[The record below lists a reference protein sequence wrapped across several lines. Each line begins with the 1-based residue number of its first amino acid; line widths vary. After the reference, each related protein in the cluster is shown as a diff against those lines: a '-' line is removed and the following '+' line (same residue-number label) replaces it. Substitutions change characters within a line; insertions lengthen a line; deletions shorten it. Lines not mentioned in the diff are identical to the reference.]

1 MLDLPLRRLSMR
13 RALSILVLLLAPFC
27 LRAQQE
33 NHPNPVSPEAPSSPV
48 VAETKTA
55 PRPRSKIGVALEG
68 GGAMGLA
75 HIGVLKWFEEHHI
88 PVDYVAGTSMGG
100 LVGGF
105 YAAGMNPD
113 ELKTLIEGLDW
124 RKILGDRPLYE
135 DLSFRRKEDQRA
147 YPNSLI
153 FGLRHGLSVPA
164 GLNAGHQI
172 GLLIDRVALPYYGL
186 PTFDELPVPFR
197 CVATDL
203 VSGKPYVFKDGSLAV
218 ALRATMS
225 IPGAFSPVHDGQ
237 TVFVDGGLTNNLPTD
252 VVRQMGADIVIAVH
266 LERASMEAKD
276 IQSIFSVLEQSV
288 RVVIAENEVRGLA
301 RADAV
306 VSVPLGE
313 YGSTDYQKSEPIMP
327 GGYEAASD
335 RSRLLAAFALDDA
348 NWQEYLRERA
358 SRKRTEVPVPQFI
371 KVQGTSENGATDV
384 AHYLK
389 SFQDKPLDP
398 QKLDHVLTRLKGVG
412 RYDSAGYRFIEQ
424 NGRSGL
430 LVQVVEKSDAPPMFQ
445 PAFEVDGSQAG
456 NVDFT
461 MGTRFTFMDVAG
473 FRSEWRTDLLLGNTY
488 GIQTELYRPFT
499 AESHWFFA
507 PHADASDTTFQIYAK
522 NDPLADYRIYRI
534 NIGGD
539 LGYSFGRSSE
549 LRVGYEVGS
558 LNTKLRLGAP
568 EIPSVAGRVGQARLH
583 YLLDHTDDPVIPR
596 RGFSADSNFRWFDQ
610 SPGANGGFPSMD
622 LKLGYFQPITRPA
635 SIFLEGEGGTTF
647 GTTSTG
653 IPQFF
658 LGGPVRLSAYG
669 QNEFHSNQYYL
680 FRAGY
685 MHDLLTLPPFVG
697 KKVYAVGSYEFGKM
711 YGLTKASEFPN
722 DVAAGLLAE
731 TALGPFFIGGSVGD
745 SGHRKWFFQLG
756 RVF

>member
-1 MLDLPLRRLSMR
+1 MR
-13 RALSILVLLLAPFC
+13 RAVSILVLLLAPLC

-33 NHPNPVSPEAPSSPV
+33 SNPNPVSPPAPGNAV

-55 PRPRSKIGVALEG
+55 PRPRPKIGVALEG
-68 GGAMGLA
+68 GGAMGIA

-113 ELKTLIEGLDW
+113 ELKTLIDGLDW
-124 RKILGDRPLYE
+124 HKILGDRTPYE
-135 DLSFRRKEDQRA
+135 DLSLRRKEDQRA

-153 FGLRHGLSVPA
+153 FGLRRGLSVPA

-225 IPGAFSPVHDGQ
+225 IPGAFSPVHEGQ
-237 TVFVDGGLTNNLPTD
+237 AVFVDGGLMNNLPTD

-266 LERASMEAKD
+266 LERAAVEAND
-276 IQSIFSVLEQSV
+276 IQSIFKVLDQSV
-288 RVVIAENEVRGLA
+288 RVVLAENEVRGLA

-306 VSVPLGE
+306 ISVPLAD
-313 YGSTDYQKSEPIMP
+313 YGPGDYQKSERIMQK
-327 GGYEAASD
+327 GYEAAND

-348 NWQEYLRERA
+348 DWQEHLRLHA
-358 SRKRTEVPVPQFI
+358 ARKRTDAPVPQFI

-398 QKLDHVLTRLKGVG
+398 RKLDQVLTRLKGVG
-412 RYDSAGYRFIEQ
+412 RYDSAGYRLTEQ
-424 NGRSGL
+424 NGRIGL

-488 GIQTELYRPFT
+488 GIQTELYRPFR
-499 AESHWFFA
+499 AESRWFFA
-507 PHADASDTTFQIYAK
+507 PHAHTSDTTFQIYKK
-522 NDPLADYRIYRI
+522 NDPLADYRIYRT

-539 LGYSFGRSSE
+539 LGYSLGRFSE

-568 EIPSVAGRVGQARLH
+568 IIPSVTGRVGQTRVH

-596 RGFSADSNFRWFDQ
+596 RGFSTESNFRWFDS
-610 SPGANGGFPSMD
+610 SPGAKESFPSMD
-622 LKLGYFQPITRPA
+622 LKLGYFQPVARSA
-635 SIFLEGEGGTTF
+635 SIYVEGEGGTTF
-647 GTTSTG
+647 GSTSTG
-653 IPQFF
+653 VPQFF
-658 LGGPVRLSAYG
+658 LGSPLRLSAYG
-669 QNEFHSNQYYL
+669 QNEFHGNQYYL
-680 FRAGY
+680 FRIGY
-685 MHDLLTLPPFVG
+685 LHDLLTLPPFVG
-697 KKVYAVGSYEFGKM
+697 KKVYAVGAYEFGKM
-711 YGLTKASEFPN
+711 YGATNASKFPN